1 MRYENLRKLLFLSFW
16 LCSVFRKQDGKLEIK
31 LKYPHSSSTW
41 IYLLPSF
48 HLQAS
53 RAYNNMDGNK
63 WQDDKFWDL
72 CSTHYSNPQQSKING
87 SYYAIDGMVQLQV
100 SSSNI
105 IETSWDNSESS
116 EGRAWYSP
124 LTSTPRHGPLLSS
137 LCFNWGEGWGVSV
150 AFRW

>member
-53 RAYNNMDGNK
+53 RAYNNMVGNK
-63 WQDDKFWDL
+63 WQDDKFWNL
-72 CSTHYSNPQQSKING
+72 CSDVHSHSSNPQQCKING
-87 SYYAIDGMVQLQV
+87 FYYAIDGMVQLQV

-105 IETSWDNSESS
+105 IETSWDNTESS
-116 EGRAWYSP
+116 EGHTYIHSTARATTVQRP
-124 LTSTPRHGPLLSS
+124 VFVLIEGR
-137 LCFNWGEGWGVSV
+137 GEEWV
-150 AFRW
+150 